1 MRTPNI
7 LLASQSPRRRE
18 LLALLAIP
26 FTAVRVD
33 TPEQFECA
41 ASLEENVRRIAE
53 EKAREARRLYPEES
67 SSSIILSAD
76 TVVEHDGLILQKP
89 QGEEEALAM
98 LQSLQGR
105 THSVHTGYALLYG
118 ERKHTAMA
126 TTRVTFNAMPKREI
140 MRYIATGSPFDK
152 AGAYGIQDPVMAS
165 YVSGIE
171 GCYYNVVGLPLSA
184 VWAAIQKMVV

>member
-1 MRTPNI
+1 MRTANI

-18 LLALLAIP
+18 LLALMAIP

-105 THSVHTGYALLYG
+105 THSVHTGFALLY
-118 ERKHTAMA
+118 RDQLYTAMA
-126 TTRVTFNAMPKREI
+126 TTRVTFNAMPDREI
-140 MRYIATGSPFDK
+140 MRYIATGSSFDK

-165 YVSGIE
+165 YVSGIK

>member
-184 VWAAIQKMVV
+184 VWTAIQKMVV